1 MVLLK
6 ELAVG
11 LLMGAILAGVIMLRS
26 VYLPPGVDWPA
37 AVAIGSALVFVVVF
51 SSVIGAAAPLVIHR
65 LGFDPTV
72 MAGPLMATV
81 IDVAG
86 LTIYFQS
93 ARLILRL

>member
-1 MVLLK
+1 MGIVL
-6 ELAVG
+6 A
-11 LLMGAILAGVIMLRS
+11 AVIMVRS
-26 VYLPPGVDWPA
+26 VYLPPGVDWIQ
-37 AVAIGSALVFVVVF
+37 AVAIGSALIFVVVF
-51 SSVIGAAAPLVIHR
+51 SSIIGALAPLVIHR

-93 ARLILRL
+93 ARIILGL

>member
-1 MVLLK
+1 M
-6 ELAVG
+6 EAT
-11 LLMGAILAGVIMLRS
+11 
-26 VYLPPGVDWPA
+26 
-37 AVAIGSALVFVVVF
+37 AIGAALVFVVVF
-51 SSVIGAAAPLVIHR
+51 SSIMGALAPLLIYR

-93 ARLILRL
+93 ARMILGL